1 MKTPAI
7 QTILATLIIAGLVIF
22 SGCGSGHN
30 QKDAS
35 GSTDTANIEQSDTV
49 TESSGISDSLSGGN
63 SAQIADNKSESGQ
76 PVIMIYNF
84 HLTNRCPSCKAIEE
98 ATTKTLET
106 YFKEEL
112 KSGKIIRQIMNVED
126 DANAAICEKY
136 EASGSGMYVT
146 RIINGKET
154 TTDLTGDGFKFAR
167 NKQEK
172 FIEILK
178 NTINDY
184 LKS

>member
-1 MKTPAI
+1 MKTMKI
-7 QTILATLIIAGLVIF
+7 QAILAMMIIAGLIII
-22 SGCGSGHN
+22 SSCGSDRN

-35 GSTDTANIEQSDTV
+35 DSTDTTNMEQTDTL
-49 TESSGISDSLSGGN
+49 SKNADISDSISANN
-63 SAQIADNKSESGQ
+63 SAQIADGQ
-76 PVIMIYNF
+76 PVVMIYNF
-84 HLTNRCPSCKAIEE
+84 HLTNRCPSCKAIED

-106 YFKEEL
+106 YFGNEL
-112 KSGKIIRQIMNVED
+112 KSGRIVRKILNVEEE
-126 DANAAICEKY
+126 ANAAICEKY

-154 TTDLTGDGFKFAR
+154 TTDLTGDGFKYAR